1 MMSENETI
9 SGKGIEFTGET
20 AEDDVVRFTSRTAAD
35 GASVAMVTLT
45 PEDDKRTK
53 EILCDPR
60 PIMPVIFLPGVMGS
74 LLVDKDSGD
83 EVFFAPNMDTIGSAI
98 AGLLNVIVGWFRSAA
113 AREMRFDPLS
123 ATVTP
128 QGPIDVGSGTILDEN
143 EARRRGWGSVHR
155 WSYHSILLWLEEHL
169 NNPMF
174 LGELQGPW
182 AEGDPSGKNW
192 ARHPILGTDP
202 RLYGSCTEG
211 PGAISADSAEFR
223 RFASFRYR
231 VYAIGYNWLQSNDD
245 SGRDVVDGLDCDD
258 VQTKEITRL
267 MGIREICAENH
278 TGKAIVLT
286 HSMGGLVARFAVLH
300 HGAEDL
306 LHGVFHSVQ
315 PATGAPVA
323 AKRLRTGGGSE
334 GGMDGFVNGSL
345 LGRDAPEFVAV
356 VANAPGPLELLPM
369 PDYDDGKPWWIFARI
384 NGEVKLKFPNKGNAL
399 KELYLNSKWYGLF
412 PSDDQLDP
420 AGTVKRRLDAKS
432 KGTTVKTEYVETI
445 SRVVKNQKNLSNRYY
460 KNTYSSY
467 GGGDLKASFPFGDL
481 GNRDEYTD
489 LTVDQGKSIE
499 KFRTWGKVVW
509 TADALPSDVTVEELL
524 EAKLLHDSHKGD
536 IRLMLERGRQTI
548 SFSIQKTKKLSG
560 PNRDNGIVPGDGT
573 VPICSADAQARGL
586 REGAK
591 GEKAQGMRMAFLQG
605 GYEHQFS
612 YNHPWT
618 RWSLLYSLVQIAG
631 DVPSPKTCRE

>member
-356 VANAPGPLELLPM
+356 AANAPGPLELLPM

-384 NGEVKLKFPNKGNAL
+384 NGDIKMQFPKKKGNAYN
-399 KELYLNSKWYGLF
+399 EIYLNTKWYGAH
-412 PSDDQLDP
+412 PPEDQLDP
-420 AGTVKRRLDAKS
+420 AGIVEARLKDS
-432 KGTTVKTEYVETI
+432 K
-445 SRVVKNQKNLSNRYY
+445 
-460 KNTYSSY
+460 
-467 GGGDLKASFPFGDL
+467 
-481 GNRDEYTD
+481 
-489 LTVDQGKSIE
+489 IE
-499 KFRTWGKVVW
+499 KTVLSDYREMLDTVILRQHELTDRYHGSTYVAYGDGVASEVTAANVPMKHSADDLLLEKTDSHVKLMTWGAVVW
-509 TADALPSDVTVEELL
+509 TADDLPSDVTEEELVT
-524 EAKLLHDSHKGD
+524 ATLLSDSRKGD
-536 IRLMLERGRQTI
+536 IRVRIENRNLTI
-548 SFSIQKTKKLSG
+548 SFAAQKTKMLPQ
-560 PNRDNGIVPGDGT
+560 PNRNNGMVRGDGT
-573 VPICSADAQARGL
+573 VPARSADAQARGL
-586 REGAK
+586 KPGVTGDKAEGVK
-591 GEKAQGMRMAFLQG
+591 MAFVQG

-612 YNHPWT
+612 YEHHAT
-618 RWSLLYSLVQIAG
+618 RWALLYSIIQIVK
-631 DVPSPKTCRE
+631 DS